1 MGAQLLEILVFIIIK
16 KVFSVVPTNISCI
29 FAFCKPRNRR
39 HFLTALFLVSSN
51 SSLGIL
57 DLLTLIEEKIY
68 EFQETKRT
76 LITKFDSIQWELFR
90 E

>member
-1 MGAQLLEILVFIIIK
+1 MGAQLLEIFVFIIFK

-29 FAFCKPRNRR
+29 FAFCKPRNR
-39 HFLTALFLVSSN
+39 HFLTASFLVSSN
-51 SSLGIL
+51 RSLGIL

-68 EFQETKRT
+68 EFQEKKRT
-76 LITKFDSIQWELFR
+76 LITKLDSIQWELFR